1 MLIWLLHKQK
11 QRANKMKIIKIAKG
25 KYRTEKANARGEY
38 LSVIKNYGD
47 NVWVVVKEQEDVD
60 NEFIMTADTKREAIE
75 ILKINY

>member
-1 MLIWLLHKQK
+1 
-11 QRANKMKIIKIAKG
+11 MKIIKIAKG

-38 LSVIKNYGD
+38 LSVIKNYGA
-47 NVWVVVKEQEDVD
+47 NVWVVVKEQDDLD

>member
-1 MLIWLLHKQK
+1 
-11 QRANKMKIIKIAKG
+11 MKIIKIAKG

-38 LSVIKNYGD
+38 LSVIKNYGN

>member
-1 MLIWLLHKQK
+1 
-11 QRANKMKIIKIAKG
+11 MKIIKIAKG

-47 NVWVVVKEQEDVD
+47 NVWVVVKEQQDVD

>member
-1 MLIWLLHKQK
+1 M
-11 QRANKMKIIKIAKG
+11 RIIKIAKG

-47 NVWVVVKEQEDVD
+47 NIWVVVKEQDDVD

>member
-47 NVWVVVKEQEDVD
+47 NVWVVVKEQQDVD

>member
-1 MLIWLLHKQK
+1 
-11 QRANKMKIIKIAKG
+11 MKIIKIAKG